1 MGRFRSQGLKRRDI
15 LSGAEDGAS
24 GWWSP
29 TLGNR
34 GTGDTVA
41 LAHSKQ
47 ARTQR
52 VAITRRP
59 KTLKDSFGATP
70 FGVCGSVRGAEG
82 TAVRRGASSQATE
95 TRLRQLRHWWR
106 V

>member
-1 MGRFRSQGLKRRDI
+1 VGSKTWSRTLTSWRRDDGALQSQGLKEGDI
-15 LSGAEDGAS
+15 RSGAEDGAS

-52 VAITRRP
+52 VAITRSAG
-59 KTLKDSFGATP
+59 D
-70 FGVCGSVRGAEG
+70 GSERSLSDRA
-82 TAVRRGASSQATE
+82 
-95 TRLRQLRHWWR
+95 
-106 V
+106 